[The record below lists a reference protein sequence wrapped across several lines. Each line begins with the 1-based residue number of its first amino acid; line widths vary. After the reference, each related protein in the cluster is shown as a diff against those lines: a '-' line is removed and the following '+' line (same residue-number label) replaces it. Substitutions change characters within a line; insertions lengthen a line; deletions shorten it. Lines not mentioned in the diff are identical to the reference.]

1 VTLTAS
7 VLNEYGE
14 PGGDEFGIQG
24 SISFCISP
32 GNCSPAQVMVVID
45 EFFTYAATF
54 TVPPGTP
61 ILATLNII
69 VIASSPGGA
78 YFAGIGSFS
87 IGAS

>member
-1 VTLTAS
+1 MV
-7 VLNEYGE
+7 VENEFFEYG
-14 PGGDEFGIQG
+14 
-24 SISFCISP
+24 
-32 GNCSPAQVMVVID
+32 
-45 EFFTYAATF
+45 TTF

-61 ILATLNII
+61 IEVTLNII

>member
-1 VTLTAS
+1 MV
-7 VLNEYGE
+7 VEDGFFEYG
-14 PGGDEFGIQG
+14 
-24 SISFCISP
+24 
-32 GNCSPAQVMVVID
+32 
-45 EFFTYAATF
+45 TTF

-61 ILATLNII
+61 IEATLNII